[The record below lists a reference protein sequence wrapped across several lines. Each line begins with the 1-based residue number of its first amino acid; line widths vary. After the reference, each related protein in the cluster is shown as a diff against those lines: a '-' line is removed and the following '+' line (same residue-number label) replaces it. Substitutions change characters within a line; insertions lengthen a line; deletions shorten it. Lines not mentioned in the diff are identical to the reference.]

1 MRDLRSI
8 KMERGI
14 TDSKL
19 PPRYN
24 PDFVFPD
31 KLSPYHQVLNFTGSE
46 MMVGGA
52 AGTAKTHHCVLKAHK
67 LACMYP
73 GSVGVFVRKVK
84 ESIKRTIVPT
94 YYDVLGYNPMTNPG
108 FVKGFGNTQPT
119 EFHYQNGS
127 LIFPVGLN
135 DPKQLDSLQTDWFYV
150 NQAEELDEGDWEIL
164 TTRNRGIK
172 MDFRITFGDCN
183 PSFPEHFLCPY
194 DDNDNRRKEIVYVPT
209 QHTDNPL
216 FYRQGEWTDFGIEY
230 VHGTLQRLTGLNYD
244 RYYLSKWVF
253 GEGAVFES
261 FDRKKHISDKQ
272 WRKGDFGSEWK
283 WYRGIDYGSTAPKVC
298 QLWAV
303 KDREEYRLV
312 SEIYKTQLEAGDFYD
327 MLMSMTADWVDL
339 SKPKW
344 TSADHDGEATLVLEK
359 KEKSEKK
366 GLRLRKVKKYERL
379 LGRIELQK
387 QYYADDKIMYNKNTL
402 WHDKDENLIEKGA
415 PWTTPMEIARYA
427 YPEKKVGRR
436 DDVPVKE
443 HDHGIDAQGYVLDE
457 ENDYRGA
464 IPRPSLKSVKISQ
477 SEGLFTSGI
486 R

>member
-14 TDSKL
+14 TAAKL

-24 PDFVFPD
+24 ADFVFPD
-31 KLSPYHQVLNFTGSE
+31 KSSPYYQALNFAGGE
-46 MMVGGA
+46 MMVGGG
-52 AGTAKTHHCVLKAHK
+52 AGTAKTHHCVMKAHK

-84 ESIKRTIVPT
+84 ESIKRTIIPT

-119 EFHYQNGS
+119 EFHYGNGS

-150 NQAEELDEGDWEIL
+150 NQAEELDESDWEIL
-164 TTRNRGIK
+164 RIRNRGMK
-172 MDFRITFGDCN
+172 MDFRIVFGDCN
-183 PSFPEHFLCPY
+183 PSYPEHFLCPY
-194 DDNDNRRKEIVYVPT
+194 EDNENRRKEVVYIPT
-209 QHTDNPL
+209 QHTDNPAL
-216 FYRQGEWTDFGIEY
+216 FWQDDWTKLGVEY
-230 VHGTLQRLTGLNYD
+230 VQNTLQSLTGLNYD
-244 RYYLSKWVF
+244 RYFLHKWVF

-261 FDRKKHISDKQ
+261 FDRKKHISPKQ

-303 KDREEYRLV
+303 KDRQEYKLV
-312 SEIYKTQLEAGDFYD
+312 SEIYKTKLEAGDFYD
-327 MLMSMTADWVDL
+327 MLMAMTTDWVDL

-344 TSADHDGEATLVLEK
+344 TSADHDGEATLVLQK
-359 KEKSEKK
+359 KEAAEKK
-366 GLRLRKVKKYERL
+366 GLKLRKVKKHERL

-402 WHDKDENLIEKGA
+402 WHDKDESLIEKGK
-415 PWTTPMEIARYA
+415 PWATPMEIGRYA
-427 YPEKKVGRR
+427 YPEENKRIQK
-436 DDVPVKE
+436 DVPIKE
-443 HDHGIDAQGYVLDE
+443 NDHGIDTQGYVVDE
-457 ENDYRGA
+457 ENDYRP
-464 IPRPSLKSVKISQ
+464 IQPLINFKISVP
-477 SEGLFTSGI
+477 SRVGLN
-486 R
+486 